1 MKLGS
6 ENSGENTGE
15 NTGGSNGVNIRI
27 MLTVEDAGEHVSEE
41 DRAAVDGALGSYRVG
56 QYLDISLL
64 KIVGESQNRI
74 PETTGKIR
82 ITIAVPENLKAAED
96 VQERSL
102 ILLFWL
108 RASAALSVYQGFPHV
123 YIAYRSP
130 CRTEARAYW
139 CHESR
144 SRRLWQGGIFS
155 QAHVSVWFLR
165 GNRWNKWLLWRAAL
179 LPSALL
185 QAVPNVRCLSGR
197 GQDGREPVC
206 RPRFL

>member
-144 SRRLWQGGIFS
+144 SRRLWQGGIF
-155 QAHVSVWFLR
+155 R
-165 GNRWNKWLLWRAAL
+165 KRMY
-179 LPSALL
+179 
-185 QAVPNVRCLSGR
+185 LSGFC
-197 GQDGREPVC
+197 GGIGGINGFYGEQPC
-206 RPRFL
+206 FLQLFYKLFQTCAA